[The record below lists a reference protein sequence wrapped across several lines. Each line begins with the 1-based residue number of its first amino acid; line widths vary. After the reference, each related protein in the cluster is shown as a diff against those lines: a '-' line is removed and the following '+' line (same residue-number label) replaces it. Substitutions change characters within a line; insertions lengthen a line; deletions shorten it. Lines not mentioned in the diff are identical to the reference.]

1 MIMETNRKSLVSEI
15 TALYKAMIPL
25 PENMYPYTIRVYH
38 NTIGRNIE
46 LLHGLWFSSSRRELY
61 KTLEGY
67 PNAKR
72 PIKELL
78 LLLLKQIYD
87 LNIITGLCHTI
98 NSMKYFYIISLE
110 ERIILLDY
118 IYENRPFGIVGDRI
132 AGYWW
137 TEGDKPPRIYFVNEL
152 IHALS

>member
-1 MIMETNRKSLVSEI
+1 MMMNTRKNMVNEI
-15 TALYKAMIPL
+15 TALYRDMIPL
-25 PENMYPYTIRVYH
+25 PENMYPSTITAYH
-38 NTIGRNIE
+38 GIISRNIE
-46 LLHGLWFSSSRRELY
+46 LLHAIWFSSPRRELY

-87 LNIITGLCHTI
+87 LNTITGLCYTI
-98 NSMKYFYIISLE
+98 NSMKQFYIISLE
-110 ERIILLDY
+110 ERKILLDY
-118 IYENRPFGIVGDRI
+118 IYENRPFEIVGDKI

-137 TEGDKPPRIYFVNEL
+137 TEGHKTPRIYFVNEL